1 MSCVLKTCSHA
12 NVPCVLTCSRTSVSC
27 LLMCLRANVP
37 CMLTCSRANVPCA
50 LTCSHAN
57 VLCVLLCSHVYMPCV
72 LMYSR
77 IIVDG
82 ESTRSRS
89 NIFWVSCLKR
99 LALPC
104 DHVPTCFVFSVS
116 SFDATF
122 FSFNAIA
129 VEVVHKV

>member
-1 MSCVLKTCSHA
+1 MLTCLS
-12 NVPCVLTCSRTSVSC
+12 CSRTSVSC
-27 LLMCLRANVP
+27 LLMCLRANVS
-37 CMLTCSRANVPCA
+37 CVLTCSRANVLCMLTCWRANVPCT

-77 IIVDG
+77 INVDG
-82 ESTRSRS
+82 ESTRSGS

-122 FSFNAIA
+122 FSFNAIVA
-129 VEVVHKV
+129 EIVHKV